1 MITFSS
7 PAAAQVYGEY
17 ERRNAEEQ
25 VRAAAL
31 GKDLFAHR
39 DEFLLPVGPEVGAFL
54 HSLVLARRPARLLE
68 LGTSYGY
75 STLIL
80 ADAARQVGAKLVT
93 MELADY
99 KQAEARRQID
109 RAGLADAVDFRLGDA
124 VAMTRAD
131 SGAPFEF
138 ILLDIWKE
146 LYVPCLQAFYPK
158 LAPEGIVA
166 ADNMVEPVYAR
177 DSARAYR
184 QALGQLADL
193 QTTLLPIGSGIE
205 LSVRWPAG
213 HHKL

>member
-7 PAAAQVYGEY
+7 PTASQVYAEY
-17 ERRNAEEQ
+17 ERRNADEQ
-25 VRAAAL
+25 VRATKL
-31 GKDLFAHR
+31 GKELFAHR
-39 DEFLLPVGPEVGAFL
+39 DEFLLPIGPEVGAFL

-93 MELADY
+93 MDLADY
-99 KQAEARRQID
+99 KQAEARRQIGK
-109 RAGLADAVDFRLGDA
+109 AGLSDAVEFRLGDA
-124 VAMTRAD
+124 VEMTNAD

-138 ILLDIWKE
+138 VLLDIWKE
-146 LYVPCLQAFYPK
+146 LYVPCLQAIYPK
-158 LAPEGIVA
+158 LAAEGIIA

-184 QALGQLADL
+184 SALGKLADM
-193 QTTLLPIGSGIE
+193 QTVLLPIGSGIE

>member
-7 PAAAQVYGEY
+7 PAAAQVYSEY
-17 ERRNAEEQ
+17 ERRNADEQ

-80 ADAARQVGAKLVT
+80 ADAAHQVGAKLVT

-99 KQAEARRQID
+99 KQAEARRQIGK
-109 RAGLADAVDFRLGDA
+109 AGLASAVDFRLGDA
-124 VAMTRAD
+124 VAMIHAD
-131 SGAPFEF
+131 EGAAFEF

-158 LAPEGIVA
+158 LAAEGIVA

-184 QALGQLADL
+184 QALGKLPDM

-213 HHKL
+213 HPKL

>member
-7 PAAAQVYGEY
+7 PAAAQVYSEY

-25 VRAAAL
+25 VRAARL

-39 DEFLLPVGPEVGAFL
+39 DEFLLPIGPEVGAFL

-80 ADAARQVGAKLVT
+80 ADAARQVGARLVT

-99 KQAEARRQID
+99 KQAEARRQISM
-109 RAGLADAVDFRLGDA
+109 AGLADVVDFRLGDA
-124 VAMTRAD
+124 VAMTDAD
-131 SGAPFEF
+131 SGALFEF
-138 ILLDIWKE
+138 VLLDIWKE

-158 LAPEGIVA
+158 LAAEGIVA

-184 QALGQLADL
+184 QALGKLPDM

-213 HHKL
+213 HPKL